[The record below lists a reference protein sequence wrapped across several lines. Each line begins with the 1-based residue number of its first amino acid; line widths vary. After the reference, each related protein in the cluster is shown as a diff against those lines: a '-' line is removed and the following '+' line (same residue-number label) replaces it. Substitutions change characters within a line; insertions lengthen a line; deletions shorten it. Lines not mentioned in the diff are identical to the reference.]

1 MTDDIVVIAPE
12 QHAVI
17 FENDKIRMLRVTVKP
32 GDKVGMHRNPENVN
46 YVLQPGTLR
55 LINPDDTSID
65 VELAAGQVIP
75 APEGAHAVENVGD
88 TQVQTICVEMKSPN

>member
-12 QHAVI
+12 QHTVI

-32 GDKVGMHRNPENVN
+32 GDKVGMHRNPKNVN
-46 YVLQPGTLR
+46 YILQPGTLR
-55 LINPDDTSID
+55 LINADDSSID
-65 VELAAGQVIP
+65 VELAVGQVIP